1 MKDKLR
7 GQLDPIVRKRIGK
20 ILAYLLRY
28 GAAKEGLAVNDGD
41 FVDLDELLE
50 CSLLKGYAQEL
61 LKSVITEDV
70 SFRGVKRF
78 EIKQDALNGQQFVRA
93 TFGRRLE
100 EKPFHDNSRVKKL
113 GEICLDAIAMNIKQ
127 YDFSDFNDDYLISQ
141 LIQRLRSKKMLNNQT
156 LDCILSS
163 SLEILDLEGC
173 YLTPKSLAIVRTR
186 CPGLRI
192 LNLRRHGYLM
202 TDSNLRS
209 LLQGLPQLETLNLT
223 CCHNLTGRSL
233 ESIRTVCPHLRHLNL
248 FGVPRISDEALLQ
261 FLCLAE
267 SLSYLDIFDRKF
279 ESSLYLETATETARQ
294 RGIVLLHRDVKDPEE
309 MLRPLILA
317 LLPALLLASSAGRA
331 GRRESCSSHTDCAKC
346 ATSQSWLGTSCRWC
360 PIDLACHEPGSLVNK
375 CSSSQ
380 EVVDPGKCH
389 EPDNGHYEFDA
400 RLSELAAAISGAA
413 YAPEPAPCLANF
425 PPAAQAGGGRLV
437 DVVKGVAACDML
449 HDECSGFV
457 GRLPDRKLIVLA
469 FRGTTGSS
477 QLLVE
482 GLMGLAMPKEAFPI
496 GGKVQAYFSNGF
508 KALWPQLHEPT
519 LALMRAN
526 PDHSLLVT
534 GHSLGGAMAALAAAS
549 LAAIDGVTPGRL
561 AFYSLGEPRVGDYFF
576 ARAFDRLVPNSWRVV
591 HGNDLI
597 VHLPICS
604 PVMLSSRGVSRL
616 VAPFSC
622 SGHLGFPYHHGTEVF
637 FARTADMLPGSGG
650 HRICTGTPINEDSS
664 CANSSDNWRSCL
676 SPSNLMACVEAHKN
690 YYGIHLGGWWKENQ
704 CTGLSF
710 NNDNTRL

>member
-294 RGIVLLHRDVKDPEE
+294 RGIVLLHRDVKDPEVCP
-309 MLRPLILA
+309 RRA
-317 LLPALLLASSAGRA
+317 LTA
-331 GRRESCSSHTDCAKC
+331 
-346 ATSQSWLGTSCRWC
+346 
-360 PIDLACHEPGSLVNK
+360 
-375 CSSSQ
+375 
-380 EVVDPGKCH
+380 
-389 EPDNGHYEFDA
+389 
-400 RLSELAAAISGAA
+400 
-413 YAPEPAPCLANF
+413 
-425 PPAAQAGGGRLV
+425 
-437 DVVKGVAACDML
+437 
-449 HDECSGFV
+449 
-457 GRLPDRKLIVLA
+457 
-469 FRGTTGSS
+469 
-477 QLLVE
+477 
-482 GLMGLAMPKEAFPI
+482 
-496 GGKVQAYFSNGF
+496 
-508 KALWPQLHEPT
+508 
-519 LALMRAN
+519 
-526 PDHSLLVT
+526 
-534 GHSLGGAMAALAAAS
+534 
-549 LAAIDGVTPGRL
+549 
-561 AFYSLGEPRVGDYFF
+561 
-576 ARAFDRLVPNSWRVV
+576 
-591 HGNDLI
+591 
-597 VHLPICS
+597 
-604 PVMLSSRGVSRL
+604 
-616 VAPFSC
+616 
-622 SGHLGFPYHHGTEVF
+622 HLG
-637 FARTADMLPGSGG
+637 ARG
-650 HRICTGTPINEDSS
+650 RF
-664 CANSSDNWRSCL
+664 W
-676 SPSNLMACVEAHKN
+676 
-690 YYGIHLGGWWKENQ
+690 
-704 CTGLSF
+704 
-710 NNDNTRL
+710 